1 VVFLTWWLGG
11 VIGVVVLWR
20 RGGILDV
27 PWGFVAGAVAG
38 LAGGATFACVYLAVE
53 MVPQFA
59 WHLVGDPGGPGGW
72 FGWVLLALIWWLA
85 LGVGFGIVCAILPPL
100 RRVVLMPLQ
109 RIPSAIFRTA
119 GMTRLADFWWM
130 P

>member
-1 VVFLTWWLGG
+1 MLSLG
-11 VIGVVVLWR
+11 
-20 RGGILDV
+20 
-27 PWGFVAGAVAG
+27 FHN
-38 LAGGATFACVYLAVE
+38 GGAE
-53 MVPQFA
+53 R
-59 WHLVGDPGGPGGW
+59 
-72 FGWVLLALIWWLA
+72 WLA